1 MALLIK
7 NRRAQSTLEYALLI
21 AVVIGVFSAMQ
32 IYTRR
37 SLQAKIKSGAD
48 NAAAVVLQGTEAE
61 AKTATLFGT
70 EKQYEPYYIRK
81 GEYQFNTESTEGTEI
96 ETASSTGGKK
106 EVSGATIKRTGTQQ
120 ITGAEEDISTSK

>member
-1 MALLIK
+1 MLRGK
-7 NRRAQSTLEYALLI
+7 RAQSTMEYALLI

-32 IYTRR
+32 IYMRR
-37 SLQAKIKSGAD
+37 SMQAKIKSGSD
-48 NAAAVVLQGTEAE
+48 NAATVALQGTEAE

-81 GEYQFNTESTEGTEI
+81 GEYQFNTESTEGTET